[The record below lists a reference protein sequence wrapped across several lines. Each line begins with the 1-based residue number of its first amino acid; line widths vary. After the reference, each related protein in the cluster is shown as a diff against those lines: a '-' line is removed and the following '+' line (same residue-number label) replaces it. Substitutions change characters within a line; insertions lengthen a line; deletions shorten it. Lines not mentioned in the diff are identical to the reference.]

1 MVNYSCEKC
10 GKEFTQK
17 GHYTKHVTKKNPC
30 VFESKIEEMIE
41 KAVAKKIDDITY
53 NASTII
59 CSTNIINQQSSSI
72 VDSIITHKEIKY
84 IDLFCGLGAFHYAF
98 NSLQTEDIKYK
109 CVFACD
115 IDDNVRKIY
124 KENYGITPEGDI
136 NNINIEN
143 IPDFDILCGGFPCFI
158 AGTQTLT
165 NNGYKNIEDV
175 ELTDKLLTH
184 TGKFQNILNLQ
195 RKQYSGELFDIKIK
209 YHPEIISSTEE
220 HPFYVCEKKKKW
232 DSLNRQYNIF
242 FTEPKWKKAN
252 ELTMNDYFGMVI
264 NNNEIIPEFTFEKT
278 INQHKKEQIYIKL
291 DNLDYWFVMGY
302 LIGDGWIEETT
313 KEDGQCMY
321 KIRFAINNKD
331 EEEVFERI
339 NRVIPITDKNCDT
352 GNKCKKFGCS
362 NFMLYNIL
370 KQFGKF
376 AYSKLIPEWV
386 QDAPKEF
393 IQEFINGYMKADG
406 CINNNNILQIT
417 TVSSNLAYGLQR
429 LYLKLGHIFTI
440 NKCIRPKTTVI
451 EGKTVNQRDTYCIRG
466 VLQKKNIGSSF
477 IKKNYVWFAPFK
489 ITKKNTSEIPVYN
502 FEVENDNSYIVKN
515 TIVHNCQPFS
525 IAGKKEG
532 FEDKI
537 KGNLFYAILKII
549 DIKTPNTIVL
559 ENVKNL
565 LTINGGET
573 FNIINEELQ
582 KRGYIVSFKIID
594 SKYYNSPQSRQRL
607 FIIGSKIKKYEFPL
621 EPSKTITPVSSIIDY
636 TETKYL
642 NYEDKYKLEKC
653 KETGTKNNCKMLYK
667 MIHKISNNG
676 GRQGERVYSIDSCGP
691 TICASSGGPGAK
703 TGLYYIDE
711 KVRRLNVNEG
721 LKMFG
726 FDENY
731 KWNTIVKNEEM
742 LFYLGN
748 CIVVNVVKVLLSN
761 L

>member
-1 MVNYSCEKC
+1 MVKYNCEKC
-10 GKEFTQK
+10 GKEFTKK
-17 GHYTKHVTKKNPC
+17 GHTC
-30 VFESKIEEMIE
+30 
-41 KAVAKKIDDITY
+41 KKI
-53 NASTII
+53 
-59 CSTNIINQQSSSI
+59 
-72 VDSIITHKEIKY
+72 KEIKY

-195 RKQYSGELFDIKIK
+195 RKQYSVELFDIKIK

-220 HPFYVCEKKKKW
+220 HPFYVCEKKNKW

-302 LIGDGWIEETT
+302 LIGDGWIEETN
-313 KEDGQCMY
+313 KKDGRCMY
-321 KIRFAINNKD
+321 KIRNNKD
-331 EEEVFERI
+331 EKEVFERI
-339 NRVIPITDKNCDT
+339 NRVLPITDKKCDS
-352 GNKCKKFGCS
+352 GDKCKKFGCC
-362 NFMLYNIL
+362 NFIWYNIF
-370 KQFGKF
+370 KQFGKY
-376 AYSKLIPEWV
+376 AYGKLIPEWV

-393 IQEFINGYMKADG
+393 IQEFINGYVKADG

-429 LYLKLGHIFTI
+429 LYLKLGHIFSI
-440 NKCIRPKTTVI
+440 NKCIRPKTTII
-451 EGKTVNQRDTYCIRG
+451 EDITVNQRDTYCIRG

-477 IKKNYVWFAPFK
+477 IKNNYVWFAPFK
-489 ITKKNTSEIPVYN
+489 IIKRNTNETTVYN
-502 FEVENDNSYIVKN
+502 FEVENDNSYIIKN

-565 LTINGGET
+565 FTINGGET

-621 EPSKTITPVSSIIDY
+621 EPCKTITPVSSIIDY
-636 TETKYL
+636 IETKYL

-653 KETGTKNNCKMLYK
+653 KEYGTKDNCKMLYK
-667 MIHKISNNG
+667 LIHKISNKG

-711 KVRRLNVNEG
+711 KIRRLNVNEG

-731 KWNTIVKNEEM
+731 KWNTIVNKEEM

-748 CIVVNVVKVLLSN
+748 SIVVNVLQVLLKK
-761 L
+761 LI